1 MRTRLWIMGAV
12 ALFLL
17 AACGGPRGNWR
28 AEIGQPTPNPRVIEP
43 LPPLMIPDRLD
54 LPPPG

>member
-12 ALFLL
+12 TLFLL

-28 AEIGQPTPNPRVIEP
+28 AEIGLPTPNPRVIEP
-43 LPPLMIPDRLD
+43 LPPLTIPARLD